1 MGLFERLSS
10 LVYGW
15 VSGGVDSK
23 AYIQMMDQEA
33 EAAAKMK
40 RRANHRTRQRI
51 NTQMSG
57 G

>member
-1 MGLFERLSS
+1 VGLFERLSS